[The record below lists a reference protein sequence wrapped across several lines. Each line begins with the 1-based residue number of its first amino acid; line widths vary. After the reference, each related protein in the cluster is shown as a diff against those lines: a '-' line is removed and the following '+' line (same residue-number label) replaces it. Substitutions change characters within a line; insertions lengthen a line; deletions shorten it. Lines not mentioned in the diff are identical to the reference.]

1 LASPETHDPESTVAD
16 PWGFPMRWLLTTV
29 LLAASLTPVF
39 ADEVLPSHAIAPSFS
54 LLPQPQP
61 VSFDLI
67 DLRQDARIAALPKQ
81 PDVEQHT
88 HFITKQHIGI
98 AAGYDNGTMHGSLG
112 YYLTVAEWGRWNF
125 GVPSIALGLGRYP
138 TYNARLNESFMK
150 EEFGIFVSMASAH
163 YRAGYIPAWGVHW
176 YVNIE
181 QVFDVHAN
189 RAGSQLGISLS
200 KK

>member
-1 LASPETHDPESTVAD
+1 
-16 PWGFPMRWLLTTV
+16 MRWMLTTV
-29 LLAASLTPVF
+29 LLFASLPAAVY
-39 ADEVLPSHAIAPSFS
+39 AQEALPSHAIVPAFS
-54 LLPQPQP
+54 LLPEPQP

-67 DLRQDARIAALPKQ
+67 DVRQEQREAQLPKKS
-81 PDVEQHT
+81 DVEPHS
-88 HFITKQHIGI
+88 HFVTKHHIGV
-98 AAGYDNGTMHGSLG
+98 AAGYDNSTVHGSLG

-138 TYNARLNESFMK
+138 AYNPRLNQQFMK
-150 EEFGIFVSMASAH
+150 EELGIFVSMASAH
-163 YRAGYIPAWGVHW
+163 YRAGYIESWGVHW

-189 RAGSQLGISLS
+189 RAGSQLGISFS